1 MQARIQWTAPTG
13 ALGRLTDRAR
23 NRAERLGDVRQ
34 WEGKNRM
41 PSVPA
46 APSLI
51 GALEST
57 TVSVI
62 AEIKRRSPSKGAL
75 DESIDAGQRAR
86 LYAEGGASALSI
98 LTEPSEF
105 GGSLDDLKAA
115 RAATSIPLLRK
126 DFHVHPVQLFEAR
139 ASGASAALLIV
150 RALGPDDTRMMA
162 DAARE
167 AGIEAVFEVR
177 DDSELAWALD
187 ARATVIGVNRR
198 NLETLEME
206 DGVIE
211 QLIPEVPPSLFA
223 IAESGVASRGDVE
236 RAAELGADAVLVGS
250 SLSLSAD
257 PKQAVATLTGVP
269 RRVGARG

>member
-1 MQARIQWTAPTG
+1 MQARIQWSAPTG

-23 NRAERLGDVRQ
+23 NRAEGLGDLRE
-34 WEGKNRM
+34 WEETATSARA
-41 PSVPA
+41 V
-46 APSLI
+46 PSLI
-51 GALEST
+51 GALKSDK
-57 TVSVI
+57 VSVI

-75 DESIDAGQRAR
+75 NESIDVGQRAR
-86 LYAEGGASALSI
+86 LYEEGGASALSI

-105 GGSLDDLKAA
+105 GGSLDDLRVA
-115 RAATSIPLLRK
+115 RGATAIPLLRK

-150 RALGPDDTRMMA
+150 RALGPDDTRIMA

-167 AGIEAVFEVR
+167 AGLDAVFEVR

-187 ARATVIGVNRR
+187 ARAAVIGANRR
-198 NLETLEME
+198 NLETLELE
-206 DGVIE
+206 DGVVE
-211 QLIPEVPPSLFA
+211 QLIPEIPPHLFA
-223 IAESGVASRGDVE
+223 IAESGVSTRRDVE
-236 RAAELGADAVLVGS
+236 SAAELGADAVLVGS

-257 PKQAVATLTGVP
+257 PKQAVAALTGIP

>member
-1 MQARIQWTAPTG
+1 V
-13 ALGRLTDRAR
+13 ALKS
-23 NRAERLGDVRQ
+23 N
-34 WEGKNRM
+34 
-41 PSVPA
+41 
-46 APSLI
+46 
-51 GALEST
+51 

-62 AEIKRRSPSKGAL
+62 AEIKRRSPSRGPL

-98 LTEPSEF
+98 LTEPTEF
-105 GGSLDDLKAA
+105 GGSLEDLEIAGSM
-115 RAATSIPLLRK
+115 TSLPLLRK

-139 ASGASAALLIV
+139 AAGASAALLIV
-150 RALGPDDTRMMA
+150 RVLGPDDTRIMA

-167 AGIEAVFEVR
+167 AGIEPVFEVR
-177 DDSELAWALD
+177 DDGELAWALD

-211 QLIPEVPPSLFA
+211 QLIPRIPPHCIA
-223 IAESGVASRGDVE
+223 IAESGVSTRRDVE
-236 RAAELGADAVLVGS
+236 RAAEFGADAVLVGS
-250 SLSLSAD
+250 SLSLSAE
-257 PKQAVATLTGVP
+257 PKKAVAALTGVS

>member
-1 MQARIQWTAPTG
+1 MQARILWTAPSG
-13 ALGRLTDRAR
+13 ALGRLTERAR
-23 NRAERLGDVRQ
+23 VRAGQLGDLRE
-34 WEGKNRM
+34 WEERAGSAK
-41 PSVPA
+41 PG
-46 APSLI
+46 PSLSE
-51 GALEST
+51 ALKSD

-75 DESIDAGQRAR
+75 DESIDAGKRAL

-98 LTEPSEF
+98 LTEPTEF
-105 GGSLDDLKAA
+105 GGSLDDLGAA
-115 RAATSIPLLRK
+115 RAATSIPILKK
-126 DFHVHPVQLFEAR
+126 DFHVHPVQIFEAR
-139 ASGASAALLIV
+139 VSGASAALLIV
-150 RALGPDDTRMMA
+150 RALGPDDTRVMA

-167 AGIEAVFEVR
+167 ARIEAVFEVR
-177 DDSELAWALD
+177 DDAELAWALD

-206 DGVIE
+206 DGVVE
-211 QLIPEVPPSLFA
+211 QLIPEIPSYLFV
-223 IAESGVASRGDVE
+223 IAESGVSTRRDVE

-257 PKQAVATLTGVP
+257 PKQAVATLTGVS

>member
-13 ALGRLTDRAR
+13 ALGRLTERARDRAEQLGPLR
-23 NRAERLGDVRQ
+23 DWEERA
-34 WEGKNRM
+34 
-41 PSVPA
+41 SATPA
-46 APSLI
+46 SPSLTE
-51 GALEST
+51 ALKSDS
-57 TVSVI
+57 VSVI
-62 AEIKRRSPSKGAL
+62 AEIKRRSPSRGAL
-75 DESIDAGQRAR
+75 DDSIDAAKRAR
-86 LYAEGGASALSI
+86 LYADGGAAALSI

-105 GGSLDDLKAA
+105 GGSLEDLKAA
-115 RAATSIPLLRK
+115 RESTSIPVLKK

-150 RALGPDDTRMMA
+150 RALGPDDTRTMA

-167 AGIEAVFEVR
+167 AGIDAVFEVR
-177 DDSELAWALD
+177 DDAELAWALD

-198 NLETLEME
+198 NLETLVME

-211 QLIPEVPPSLFA
+211 QLIPEIPPYLFA
-223 IAESGVASRGDVE
+223 IAESGVSTRRDVE
-236 RAAELGADAVLVGS
+236 RAAASGADAVLVGS

-257 PKQAVATLTGVP
+257 PSQAVASLTGVP

>member
-13 ALGRLTDRAR
+13 ALGRLTERAR
-23 NRAERLGDVRQ
+23 ERAGSLGDLRQ
-34 WEGKNRM
+34 WEDRALSADAG
-41 PSVPA
+41 
-46 APSLI
+46 PSLI
-51 GALEST
+51 AALKSN

-75 DESIDAGQRAR
+75 DEYMDAGERAR

-105 GGSLDDLKAA
+105 GGSLDDLRIA
-115 RAATSIPLLRK
+115 RSTTSLPLLKK

-139 ASGASAALLIV
+139 AAGASAVLLIV
-150 RALGPDDTRMMA
+150 RALGPDDTKIMA
-162 DAARE
+162 DAASE

-177 DDSELAWALD
+177 DETELTWALD

-206 DGVIE
+206 DGVVE
-211 QLIPEVPPSLFA
+211 QLIPEIPPYLFA
-223 IAESGVASRGDVE
+223 VAESGISTRRDVE

-250 SLSLSAD
+250 SLSLAAN
-257 PKQAVATLTGVP
+257 PKDAVAHLAGVA